1 MVELNPKELELA
13 REIISQGLVKAAE
26 SLSFFM
32 NETITLQEFDQ
43 EKHLSTPPPEI
54 NKKDQTNIQLL
65 ITKVIGELNGV
76 CCLIFSEEEAN
87 QLRQS
92 ALPPEILNSPEMM
105 AEMSDGILLEVDNI
119 ISASVI
125 TQFSNIL
132 KVKIHGGVPALRK
145 VNYAELEEYI
155 HHEISNELYLISFK
169 TSFKSSHVSFAPEF
183 VWLFDNSFIQNIK
196 TFATKQEEGTN

>member
-1 MVELNPKELELA
+1 MEKLTPSEVDLA

-32 NETITLQEFDQ
+32 NETISLHDFDAENQLTAANLEF
-43 EKHLSTPPPEI
+43 K
-54 NKKDQTNIQLL
+54 KKDQTNIQLL
-65 ITKVIGELNGV
+65 ITKVIGDLNGV

-87 QLRQS
+87 QLRKS
-92 ALPPEILNSPEMM
+92 ALPPEILESPEMM

-132 KVKIHGGVPALRK
+132 KVKIHGGVPSLKK
-145 VNYAELEEYI
+145 VNSQELENYFKE
-155 HHEISNELYLISFK
+155 EINNELYLISFK

-183 VWLFDNSFIQNIK
+183 VWLFDDSFIHHIK
-196 TFATKQEEGTN
+196 KLALLNE

>member
-1 MVELNPKELELA
+1 MLELNPKEVQLA

-43 EKHLSTPPPEI
+43 EKHLSSPPPEI

-65 ITKVIGELNGV
+65 ITKVIGELNGL

-145 VNYAELEEYI
+145 VNYSELEEFIHNEIVMSYI
-155 HHEISNELYLISFK
+155 
-169 TSFKSSHVSFAPEF
+169 
-183 VWLFDNSFIQNIK
+183 
-196 TFATKQEEGTN
+196 

>member
-1 MVELNPKELELA
+1 MEKLSPQEIDVA
-13 REIISQGLVKAAE
+13 RDIISQGLVKAAE

-32 NETITLQEFDQ
+32 NETISLQEFEDENQ
-43 EKHLSTPPPEI
+43 FSIPHLEI
-54 NKKDQTNIQLL
+54 SKKGQSNIQLL
-65 ITKVIGELNGV
+65 ITKVIGDLKGV

-87 QLRQS
+87 QLRSS
-92 ALPPEILNSPEMM
+92 ALPPEILESPEMM

-132 KVKIHGGVPALRK
+132 KVKIHGGVPALKK
-145 VNYAELEEYI
+145 VNSEELENFF
-155 HHEISNELYLISFK
+155 HEEINNELYLISFK

-183 VWLFDNSFIQNIK
+183 IWLFDTTFVDCIKNISS
-196 TFATKQEEGTN
+196 TTL

>member
-1 MVELNPKELELA
+1 MEKLSPIEIDVA
-13 REIISQGLVKAAE
+13 RTIISQGLVKAAE

-32 NETITLQEFDQ
+32 NETISLHEFEDENQ
-43 EKHLSTPPPEI
+43 FSIPHLEI
-54 NKKDQTNIQLL
+54 SKKGESNIQLL
-65 ITKVIGELNGV
+65 ITKVIGELKGV

-87 QLRQS
+87 QLRS
-92 ALPPEILNSPEMM
+92 AALPPEILESPEMM

-132 KVKIHGGVPALRK
+132 KVKIHGGVPTLKK
-145 VNYAELEEYI
+145 VNSEELEKFFQE
-155 HHEISNELYLISFK
+155 EISNELYLISFK

-183 VWLFDNSFIQNIK
+183 IWLFDTTFVDCIKNISSTTPK
-196 TFATKQEEGTN
+196 K

>member
-1 MVELNPKELELA
+1 MEKLSPIEIDVA
-13 REIISQGLVKAAE
+13 RTIISQGLVKAAE

-32 NETITLQEFDQ
+32 NETISLHEFEDENQ
-43 EKHLSTPPPEI
+43 FSIPHLEI
-54 NKKDQTNIQLL
+54 SKKGESNIQLL
-65 ITKVIGELNGV
+65 ITKVIGELKGV

-87 QLRQS
+87 QLRSS
-92 ALPPEILNSPEMM
+92 ALPPEILESPEMM

-132 KVKIHGGVPALRK
+132 KVKIHGGVPTLKK
-145 VNYAELEEYI
+145 VNSEELEKFFQE
-155 HHEISNELYLISFK
+155 EISNELYLISFK

-183 VWLFDNSFIQNIK
+183 IWLFDTTFVDCIKNISSTTPK
-196 TFATKQEEGTN
+196 K